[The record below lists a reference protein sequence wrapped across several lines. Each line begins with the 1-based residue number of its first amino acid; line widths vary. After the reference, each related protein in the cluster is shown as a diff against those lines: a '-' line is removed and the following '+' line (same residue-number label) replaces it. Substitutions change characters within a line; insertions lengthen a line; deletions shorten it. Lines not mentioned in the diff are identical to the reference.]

1 MLTKTDFKIYMEAPL
16 HLWALKHN
24 QYFKQESEYDIH
36 LSKQGYEVEKLAR
49 EYVKKYISGQ
59 AEFQKIYQTDDLYS
73 RADIVVG
80 NDIYEVK
87 SVTKISKEEEND
99 ILFQYYTGSN
109 CVNKRVENIYV
120 IYLNKEYIRHG
131 SINLKELFVVKD
143 MTQFA
148 KDNYNR
154 IGGEIAQALTIESK
168 NDPRGLTECYK
179 PDDCPCKKLCFPTLP
194 QYSIYDIGNISEKK
208 VRQLRDTGILDMKL
222 IPDTF
227 KLTAKQN
234 LQVKATKRD
243 SAVID
248 EVAVRNDLYQLVY
261 PIYFLDYETYSWAV
275 PRYENHGVYQNV
287 VFQYSLHIKKD
298 DHSPLEHYE
307 YISKTQDDPM
317 KEIAPNLEKVIG
329 KVGSILVWNKSF
341 EMSRN
346 KEMGNIFPKY
356 EDFLIMINSRI
367 KDLGD
372 IFSKQMYVDPE
383 FKGSWSI
390 KKVLP
395 VICPNLTYHGMKV
408 ANGTQAMTTWED
420 IVYGSKT
427 QTEKEEMTKDLLK
440 YCELDTYAMVAIWEA
455 MKLV

>member
-1 MLTKTDFKIYMEAPL
+1 
-16 HLWALKHN
+16 
-24 QYFKQESEYDIH
+24 
-36 LSKQGYEVEKLAR
+36 
-49 EYVKKYISGQ
+49 
-59 AEFQKIYQTDDLYS
+59 
-73 RADIVVG
+73 
-80 NDIYEVK
+80 
-87 SVTKISKEEEND
+87 
-99 ILFQYYTGSN
+99 
-109 CVNKRVENIYV
+109 
-120 IYLNKEYIRHG
+120 
-131 SINLKELFVVKD
+131 
-143 MTQFA
+143 
-148 KDNYNR
+148 
-154 IGGEIAQALTIESK
+154 
-168 NDPRGLTECYK
+168 
-179 PDDCPCKKLCFPTLP
+179 
-194 QYSIYDIGNISEKK
+194 
-208 VRQLRDTGILDMKL
+208 MKL

-227 KLTAKQN
+227 KLTEKQN
-234 LQVKATKRD
+234 LQVKSTKRD

-356 EDFLIMINSRI
+356 EDFFIMVNSRI